1 MSYTIY
7 FYVTT
12 QVSTNPAGPLP
23 NAKITWPGDNNVGA
37 TSGSDGTAFG
47 TVITNDNQNK
57 VACTASAGSD
67 YSTQTLT
74 GSSANDKNHP
84 LVFHLQG
91 YGWIPCGPHGPCFIV
106 SAATGSPD
114 SAEVRQMQ
122 QMRAR
127 VAGVSALS
135 GQLIAEILREYYQFS
150 PEIAA
155 HIDKDEAARRFVLGM
170 VVRPLMAW
178 YSLAVSLGLELSD
191 AKTAECHV
199 HEALD
204 ACAVDPSSF
213 SIPAVLEAI
222 RSGKPLPEDS
232 PGAILPF
239 MDRAREAAR
248 LRSASWAILDP
259 LVRLWTLR
267 ERRAD
272 VVDELSEW
280 LGNAPLETLLR
291 PEDPDVL
298 DNDLKTLSG
307 FFDFRPAARRQLGIR
322 LASAWPETV
331 PALARNGFLSEES
344 MAT

>member
-1 MSYTIY
+1 
-7 FYVTT
+7 
-12 QVSTNPAGPLP
+12 
-23 NAKITWPGDNNVGA
+23 
-37 TSGSDGTAFG
+37 
-47 TVITNDNQNK
+47 
-57 VACTASAGSD
+57 
-67 YSTQTLT
+67 
-74 GSSANDKNHP
+74 
-84 LVFHLQG
+84 
-91 YGWIPCGPHGPCFIV
+91 
-106 SAATGSPD
+106 
-114 SAEVRQMQ
+114 
-122 QMRAR
+122 
-127 VAGVSALS
+127 
-135 GQLIAEILREYYQFS
+135 
-150 PEIAA
+150 
-155 HIDKDEAARRFVLGM
+155 M

-199 HEALD
+199 HEALN

-248 LRSASWAILDP
+248 LRSAS
-259 LVRLWTLR
+259 WTLR